1 MRAALALHAGA
12 DFVSRGWWKIAPGGC
27 ARALSDPLASGHVYL
42 FAAKHGNN
50 HLVSGPE
57 MFCTADKAF
66 DVQGR
71 GHCATR
77 GLAETGFMATNLR
90 GAPGY
95 TAHIGS
101 GLADPIG
108 PAP

>member
-1 MRAALALHAGA
+1 LHAGA

-95 TAHIGS
+95 TAHIGNN